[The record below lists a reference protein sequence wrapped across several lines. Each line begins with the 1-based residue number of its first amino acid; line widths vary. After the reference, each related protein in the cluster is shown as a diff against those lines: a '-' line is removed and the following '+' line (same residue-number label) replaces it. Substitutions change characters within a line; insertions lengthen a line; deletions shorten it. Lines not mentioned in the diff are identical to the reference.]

1 MQVHIDVLDRE
12 AIYLAPD
19 EDGNVRVYLWDAVDT
34 FTILFSSEAAEELA
48 NLLTFDRLQN
58 RYGVPF

>member
-1 MQVHIDVLDRE
+1 MQVQIDVQDRE